1 MYKSKNVSLS
11 LKKFLSII
19 ACAFVALSAHA
30 QKNQTDQDAHFFA
43 HAGISTSAI
52 QGGAVG
58 GFNKINFLAGVGVL
72 IPKGD
77 EWRIG
82 IEGNITQKGTRKV
95 ADGPSA
101 MIEQYRANL
110 IYGQVAGYAELAIGG
125 DFSVYLGP
133 GIGYLLSSSETDFNG
148 PVTGPSKTNFT
159 DFELSVLGGVKYTPI
174 NHLSTYFRFDQSI
187 LPIVDTG
194 LSNNN
199 ITGIRQFHTVLAIGL
214 IFTL

>member
-1 MYKSKNVSLS
+1 M
-11 LKKFLSII
+11 
-19 ACAFVALSAHA
+19 
-30 QKNQTDQDAHFFA
+30 
-43 HAGISTSAI
+43 
-52 QGGAVG
+52 
-58 GFNKINFLAGVGVL
+58 L

-82 IEGNITQKGTRKV
+82 LEANVTQKGTRKV

-110 IYGQVAGYAELAIGG
+110 IYGQVTGYAELAIGG

-133 GIGYLLSSSETDFNG
+133 AIGYLLASSETDFNG
-148 PVTGPSKTNFT
+148 EVTGPSKTNFT

-187 LPIVDTG
+187 LPVVNTG
-194 LSNNN
+194 LNNN
-199 ITGIRQFHTVLAIGL
+199 SITGIRQFHTVLAIGL